1 MEESSQPLRNAKESE
16 AILVKS
22 YGEIQRELRK
32 GFIIKVYSLLFV
44 QLALT
49 FFFVYLAN
57 EIKSL
62 RAFILYHSWLYYF
75 ILLIPIA
82 VLIYFVCD
90 IKMTRK
96 VPINYIL
103 LFIFTIGEGYT
114 LSRFTLKYSRVAVY
128 TSMLLTLIA
137 VITLTLFSVYAL
149 KTGTEITLF
158 FGLFW
163 VTYVLI
169 IFALFFIAIFRLTFF
184 YTFLNIFVII
194 IMSFYILI
202 DTQLIIGNK
211 TFEVSLDDYILGV
224 IILYLDI
231 INLFIYILAMNQK

>member
-1 MEESSQPLRNAKESE
+1 MEESSQPLRNVKEQDPY
-16 AILVKS
+16 LVKS
-22 YGEIQRELRK
+22 YGEIKRELRK
-32 GFIIKVYSLLFV
+32 GFIIKVYSLLFI

-57 EIKSL
+57 EIKFL

-75 ILLIPIA
+75 ILLIPLA
-82 VLIYFVCD
+82 VLIYFLFD
-90 IKMTRK
+90 IEMTRK

-103 LFIFTIGEGYT
+103 LFIFTMGEGYT
-114 LSRFTLKYSRVAVY
+114 LARFTLGYRRVAVY

-137 VITLTLFSVYAL
+137 VITLTLFAFYAL

-158 FGLFW
+158 FGMFW
-163 VTYVLI
+163 VTYVII
-169 IFALFFIAIFRLTFF
+169 IFALFFIAIFKLSFF
-184 YTFLNIFVII
+184 YTFLNLFGII
-194 IMSFYILI
+194 IFSFYILI
-202 DTQLIIGNK
+202 DTQLIVGNK

-231 INLFIYILAMNQK
+231 INLFIYILARSKK